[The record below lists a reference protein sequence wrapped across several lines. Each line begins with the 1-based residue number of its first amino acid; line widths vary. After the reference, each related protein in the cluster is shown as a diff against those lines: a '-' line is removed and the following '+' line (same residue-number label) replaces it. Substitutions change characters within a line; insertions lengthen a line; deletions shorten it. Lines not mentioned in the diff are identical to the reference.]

1 MVSLDSTV
9 SLIGNVVEFTTWRNW
24 KKEEEERKKAEVK
37 LVGKRGFHSL
47 PSVSLGEGNFDWE
60 I

>member
-24 KKEEEERKKAEVK
+24 KKEEEEKKKAEVK

-47 PSVSLGEGNFDWE
+47 GLSW
-60 I
+60 